1 MQNKTTKNLIFKQKT
16 NAMKKLAKKLLLGSF
31 FCFCAIIS
39 VAQQRE
45 ITGTVKGSDGSPIA
59 NASVLVKGTSKGVAT
74 NTEGSFSIKVTGAKP
89 VLVISSVGYKAREVA
104 IGQNNDLNIT
114 LEVGT
119 DAMQEV
125 VVTALGINR
134 QKRSLGY
141 ATTTVSADEITK
153 TAPTN
158 FASALYGKVPG
169 MKIATA
175 PGGST
180 SGVSIQLRGLNS
192 ITGRTQPLIV
202 MDGVPIHDGD
212 FNNSNYWGDQR
223 LRGNGLVD
231 LNPDDIESI
240 TVLKGASAAALYG
253 SEATNGV
260 ILITTKSGKGKKGF
274 TVDFNSTYFQDRVA
288 YLPEFQNVRGTGFN
302 PGYGV
307 YSSDSNGFAH
317 HTLDGTDYRTMVGG
331 SLSFGPVFDGKPILS
346 WDGVVRPYS
355 PQKNRWA
362 DLFQRSN
369 NTVNSLAFT
378 NVSENSNT
386 RFSVTQQHYEGTSLG
401 SKNDKF
407 AFSLNTTYN
416 FGKKFHVQ
424 LIANDIYQKVHN
436 RPYSFDRL
444 INNFGGMM
452 STFDNGAWYQ
462 DKYKTSLGYRYVTG
476 SNPSLTPDENLTF
489 GNYRND
495 LLDYMWNVKSNNV
508 DEYNNRLIAS
518 MTSFWDITKGLQLRG
533 RVATDW
539 TSDRSES
546 KSASSIP
553 LLYGYSGSYGIGT
566 NTYSIFYGDLLLTY
580 TKSLTDDLELKVMGG
595 YTADKESSYST
606 NVSTNGGLTTENRF
620 DLSSSAKPQYNSGSN
635 RSFLT
640 KDALVGTIN
649 ANYKDYLFLEGT
661 VRRDRTSTM
670 NPSQNSFVYPS
681 VNSSFVLSD
690 VVKMPSFINLTK
702 LRASWGIVGNYPGAY
717 LANVAY
723 SLGNLGDQGS
733 GNSTLTSTVATGT
746 YGNDLIRPEKK
757 HETEFGLVAG
767 FLNNRLNLDVAYYV
781 AKIVDQILPLQ
792 LAQSTGASNILTN
805 IGTLQNKGVDLA
817 ISGTPLSTNNFTW
830 QTGVN
835 FNFNQ
840 NKILKLT
847 DGSTEL
853 IKADYDGNA
862 AVLKSVVGQPI
873 GDFYSHPIKT
883 DSKGQPIVNDYGD
896 GTLDY
901 QIDATKLVKYGNV
914 QPKAI
919 GGFYN
924 SFRYKSFAIEVYTDF
939 RLGGY
944 VMPTGLNWL
953 TGRGL
958 TKESLNGM
966 DKAHG
971 GISYYLDSKGYGVK
985 TDATIGPNGETVY
998 NDGMLLKGD
1007 LPDGTPN
1014 THVESSSVYY
1024 WYVYNWGGPQ
1034 YSNSQYFKYIVKNSY
1049 WKVREISLSYT
1060 LPDKIA
1066 GKIKASKLQISVF
1079 GRNLFYLYRT
1089 IKNMDAEQLTTGLSW
1104 DSQVSNAG
1112 TNFTTRSFGATL
1124 RATF

>member
-1 MQNKTTKNLIFKQKT
+1 MRRILTLLLLSAFSFPCFAQGQKT
-16 NAMKKLAKKLLLGSF
+16 INGYLKDTDGNPVVGAT
-31 FCFCAIIS
+31 IS
-39 VAQQRE
+39 
-45 ITGTVKGSDGSPIA
+45 VKGSTRAVASDAAGRFAIEASPSD
-59 NASVLVKGTSKGVAT
+59 N
-74 NTEGSFSIKVTGAKP
+74 
-89 VLVISSVGYKAREVA
+89 LVITSVGFEKAQINVGSQSSLTISMNTAKSE
-104 IGQNNDLNIT
+104 
-114 LEVGT
+114 LEG
-119 DAMQEV
+119 V
-125 VVTALGINR
+125 VVTALGQKQ

-141 ATTTVSADEITK
+141 ATTTIQADEITK

-202 MDGVPIHDGD
+202 MDGIPIHDGD

-223 LRGNGLVD
+223 LRGNGLID
-231 LNPDDIESI
+231 LNPDDIETI

-274 TVDFNSTYFQDRVA
+274 TVDFSSTYFQDRVA
-288 YLPEFQNVRGTGFN
+288 YLPDFQNVRGTGFN
-302 PGYGV
+302 PGYQV
-307 YSSDSNGFAH
+307 YASDADGFAH

-355 PQKNRWA
+355 AQKNNWA
-362 DLFQRSN
+362 ALFQHGN
-369 NTVNSLAFT
+369 NTVNNLAF
-378 NVSENSNT
+378 NSISDNSNT

-401 SKNDKF
+401 AKNDKMVF
-407 AFSLNTTYN
+407 NLNTTYK
-416 FGKKFHVQ
+416 FGTKFRVN
-424 LIANDIYQKVHN
+424 LIANDIWQKVHN
-436 RPYSFDRL
+436 RPYSDDRL
-444 INNFGGMM
+444 INNFTGMM
-452 STFDNGAWYQ
+452 SAFDNGAWYQ

-476 SNPSLTPDENLTF
+476 GTQSLTPDENINY
-489 GNYRND
+489 GNYRGD
-495 LLDYMWNVKSNNV
+495 LLDYMWNVKSNTL

-518 MTSFWDITKGLQLRG
+518 MTAYWDIVKNVQLRG
-533 RVATDW
+533 RIATDW
-539 TSDRSES
+539 TAGKTES
-546 KSASSIP
+546 KNASSVP
-553 LLYGYSGSYGIGT
+553 LVYNYSGSYGLST
-566 NTYSIFYGDLLLTY
+566 NNYSIFYGDVLLTY
-580 TKSLTDDLELKVMGG
+580 SKRVTDDLELKVLGG
-595 YTADKESSYST
+595 YVADKESSYATS
-606 NVSTNGGLTTENRF
+606 VSTRDGLTTENRF
-620 DLSSSAKPQYNSGSN
+620 DLTSSANPQYNSSGN
-635 RSFLT
+635 RSYLT
-640 KDALVGTIN
+640 KDALIGTLN
-649 ANYKDYLFLEGT
+649 GNYKNYLFLEGT

-690 VVKMPSFINLTK
+690 VVKMPEFINFTK
-702 LRASWGIVGNYPGAY
+702 FRASWGIVGNYPRAY

-723 SLGNLGDQGS
+723 SLGNLGNQGS
-733 GNSTLTSTVATGT
+733 GGSTLTSSVATGT
-746 YGNDLIRPEKK
+746 YGNDLIKPEKK
-757 HETEFGLVAG
+757 HEIEFGLAAG
-767 FLNNRLNLDVAYYV
+767 FLKNRLNLDVAYYH

-805 IGTLQNKGVDLA
+805 IGTLQNAGVDLS
-817 ISGTPLSTNNFTW
+817 ITGTPVSTKNFNW
-830 QTGVN
+830 ESGIN
-835 FNFNQ
+835 FNFNK

-847 DGSTEL
+847 NGSNEL

-873 GDFYSHPIKT
+873 GDFYAHPIKT

-901 QIDATKLVKYGNV
+901 QIDATQLVKYGNT

-919 GGFYN
+919 GGFFN
-924 SFRYKSFAIEVYTDF
+924 TFSYKSIAMEIYTDF

-944 VMPTGLNWL
+944 VMPTGLNWM

-971 GISYYLDSKGYGVK
+971 GLSYYLDANGYGVA
-985 TDATIGPNGETVY
+985 TSDAAGPNGEKVY
-998 NDGMLLKGD
+998 DDGMLLAGN

-1014 THVESSSVYY
+1014 THIESSSVYY

-1049 WKVREISLSYT
+1049 WKVREVSLSYS
-1060 LPDKIA
+1060 LPAKLA
-1066 GKIKASKLQISVF
+1066 SKLKASKLQVSVF

-1089 IKNMDAEQLTTGLSW
+1089 IKNMDSEQLTTGLSW

-1112 TNFTTRSFGATL
+1112 TNFTTRTFGASI

>member
-1 MQNKTTKNLIFKQKT
+1 
-16 NAMKKLAKKLLLGSF
+16 MKRKSIRLLLCMFLGMWSTF
-31 FCFCAIIS
+31 AFSQAK
-39 VAQQRE
+39 RT
-45 ITGTVKGSDGSPIA
+45 ITGYVKDNTGNPIPGVTIKVHGTKSGVASDGTGKFTIQAAPSDELQLSSI
-59 NASVLVKGTSKGVAT
+59 GFQSKQIQVGDQ
-74 NTEGSFSIKVTGAKP
+74 
-89 VLVISSVGYKAREVA
+89 SS
-104 IGQNNDLNIT
+104 LNIV
-114 LEVGT
+114 LENSNSSLEG
-119 DAMQEV
+119 V
-125 VVTALGINR
+125 VVTALGVKQ

-141 ATTTVSADEITK
+141 ATTTVSSDEITK

-212 FNNSNYWGDQR
+212 FNNSNYWSDQR

-274 TVDFNSTYFQDRVA
+274 TVDFSSTYFQDRVA
-288 YLPEFQNVRGTGFN
+288 YLPDFQNVRGSGFN
-302 PGYGV
+302 PGYGI
-307 YSSDSNGFAH
+307 YATDADGFAH
-317 HTLDGTDYRTMVGG
+317 HTLNGTDYRTLATAG
-331 SLSFGPVFDGKPILS
+331 LSFGPVFDGKPILS
-346 WDGVVRPYS
+346 WDGKVRPYS
-355 PQKNRWA
+355 AQKDNWA
-362 DLFQRSN
+362 ALFQHAN
-369 NTVNSLAFT
+369 NTVNNLALT
-378 NVSENSNT
+378 SISDNSNT

-401 SKNDKF
+401 SKNDKIVLN
-407 AFSLNTTYN
+407 LNTTYK
-416 FGKKFHVQ
+416 FGTKFRINI
-424 LIANDIYQKVHN
+424 IANDIWQKVHN
-436 RPYSFDRL
+436 RPYSDDRL
-444 INNFGGMM
+444 INNFTGMM
-452 STFDNGAWYQ
+452 GAFDNGAWYQ
-462 DKYKTSLGYRYVTG
+462 DKYKTSLGYKYVTG

-489 GNYRND
+489 GPYRSD
-495 LLDYMWNVKSNNV
+495 LLDYMWNVKTSNL

-518 MTSFWDITKGLQLRG
+518 TTAYWDIVKNVQLRG
-533 RVATDW
+533 RIATDW
-539 TSDRSES
+539 TSDKSES
-546 KSASSIP
+546 KNASSIP
-553 LLYGYSGSYGIGT
+553 LVYGYSGSYGIGT
-566 NTYSIFYGDLLLTY
+566 NNYSILYGDLLLTY
-580 TKSLTDDLELKVMGG
+580 SKRLTDDLELKVLGG
-595 YTADKESSYST
+595 YTADKESSYTT

-620 DLSSSAKPQYNSGSN
+620 DLSSSANPQYNSSSN

-640 KDALVGTIN
+640 KDAFIGTIN
-649 ANYKDYLFLEGT
+649 GSYKNYLFLEGT

-690 VVKMPSFINLTK
+690 VVKMPAFINSTK

-723 SLGNLGDQGS
+723 SLGNLGNLGS
-733 GNSTLTSTVATGT
+733 GSSTLTSTVATGT

-757 HETEFGLVAG
+757 HEIEFGLVAG
-767 FLNNRLNLDVAYYV
+767 LFNNRLNLDVAYYN

-792 LAQSTGASNILTN
+792 LAQSTGAGNILTN
-805 IGTLQNKGVDLA
+805 IGTLQNNGVDLS
-817 ISGTPLSTNNFTW
+817 INGTPVATKNFTW
-830 QTGVN
+830 ETGVN
-835 FNFNQ
+835 FNFNH

-847 DGSTEL
+847 NGSNEL

-862 AVLKSVVGQPI
+862 AVLKSTVGQPI
-873 GDFYSHPIKT
+873 GDFYAHPIKT

-901 QIDATKLVKYGNV
+901 QIDATQLVKYGNV

-924 SFRYKSFAIEVYTDF
+924 RFEYKSFGLEVYTDF
-939 RLGGY
+939 RFGGY

-958 TKESLNGM
+958 TKESLTGM

-971 GISYYLDSKGYGVK
+971 GLSYYLDSKGYGVQ
-985 TDATIGPNGETVY
+985 TDAAAGPNGEKVY
-998 NDGMLLKGD
+998 DDGMLLKGN

-1014 THVESSSVYY
+1014 THVESQAIYY

-1049 WKVREISLSYT
+1049 WKVREISLSYS
-1060 LPDKIA
+1060 LPEKIA
-1066 GKIKASKLQISVF
+1066 SKIKASRLQVSVF

-1112 TNFTTRSFGATL
+1112 TNFTTRTFGASI